1 MKKLPLF
8 LLGLLILNAVFV
20 FCAFDMGVTSHC
32 PLGLSM
38 TGNCIGENAIQS
50 AAHHI
55 STMLDST
62 LAVLPFLISLA
73 ALAIFTVF
81 IFKVTPL
88 RPSYNLAE
96 IKTPSLILQ
105 KSLFEW
111 LGLIRQRDPENFFRA
126 YNVG

>member
-1 MKKLPLF
+1 MKKLVIF
-8 LLGLLILNAVFV
+8 LLGLLVLNAVFV
-20 FCAFDMGVTSHC
+20 YCAFDISMSSHC

-38 TGNCIGENAIQS
+38 TGSCIGENAIQS

-73 ALAIFTVF
+73 ALAVFTGF
-81 IFKVTPL
+81 IFEAIPL
-88 RPSYNLAE
+88 RPLYNLTE
-96 IKTPSLILQ
+96 IKTPSFILQ
-105 KSLFEW
+105 RSLFEW
-111 LGLIRQRDPENFFRA
+111 LSLIRQRDPENFFRA

>member
-1 MKKLPLF
+1 MKKLSIF

-20 FCAFDMGVTSHC
+20 FCAFDMGMTSHC
-32 PLGLSM
+32 PLGLSI

-73 ALAIFTVF
+73 ALAIFTGF
-81 IFKVTPL
+81 IFETTFL
-88 RPSYNLAE
+88 RPLYNLVE
-96 IKTPSLILQ
+96 IRTPSFILQ

-111 LGLIRQRDPENFFRA
+111 LSLIRQRDPENFFRA